1 MSGADF
7 FVGLLRPDGAIFTS
21 PRQSPG
27 NAIEGKS
34 EALKG
39 RYPANHALS
48 GLIFWVRCI
57 PRALPWAFPSP
68 PRWGSKCTIRAARFV
83 RSGTIL
89 VLLACASLH
98 AEVQI
103 ERVFL
108 PHAASPSSFA
118 IGLPGGVNFCF
129 DPVRGAVSYA
139 WTGGFLDLSPARPGP
154 AKFMH
159 AAKLLGPV
167 VYQET
172 GVAPLRRGDPA
183 RAPVVEFTGY
193 TLHAAAVEFRY
204 TIDGVLVREDVRAA
218 TGGAG
223 LIRRFTIAGGSDAKW
238 WHVVEG
244 RPPTELKREGRDTF
258 VLELPFGKAAK

>member
-1 MSGADF
+1 MSGHNSA
-7 FVGLLRPDGAIFTS
+7 RNPCA
-21 PRQSPG
+21 
-27 NAIEGKS
+27 
-34 EALKG
+34 
-39 RYPANHALS
+39 HAQGYL
-48 GLIFWVRCI
+48 VRV
-57 PRALPWAFPSP
+57 
-68 PRWGSKCTIRAARFV
+68 ARFV
-83 RSGTIL
+83 RSGTL
-89 VLLACASLH
+89 LALACAASLR

-103 ERVFL
+103 ERLFL
-108 PHAASPSSFA
+108 PDAAPSSFA

-154 AKFMH
+154 GKFIH

-193 TLHAAAVEFRY
+193 TLRADAVEFRY
-204 TIDGVLVREDVRAA
+204 TVDGLAVREEIRAA
-218 TGGAG
+218 PGGAG
-223 LIRRFTIAGGSDAKW
+223 LTRRFTIAGGSDAKW
-238 WHVVEG
+238 WHVVDG
-244 RPPTELKREGRDTF
+244 RPPAELKREAAGTF